1 MSNKDQ
7 SHNRISG
14 KDAFITC
21 VISIILA
28 IFISI
33 LLFIDTW
40 FSNLLLVVI
49 LLGIVFGVY
58 WLYKISDLEFK
69 KMLKNQEDENKID
82 VIHQQPTAY
91 FLQYQQLISNYQHL
105 QSQSLR
111 HLGQNAQNKLTK
123 IEEIMQFMNE
133 KLQQSQD
140 ESFQN
145 EIMDIQRT
153 LNAYLS
159 PALQHFIDIPE
170 FLRNR
175 KVLDQQQTPNQI
187 IEQQLQMIVNEF
199 ENIAE
204 SIYLN
209 DLNQL
214 VDHGQFLKYK
224 LQQPDLFKMQQ
235 DISDHSA

>member
-1 MSNKDQ
+1 
-7 SHNRISG
+7 
-14 KDAFITC
+14 
-21 VISIILA
+21 
-28 IFISI
+28 
-33 LLFIDTW
+33 
-40 FSNLLLVVI
+40 
-49 LLGIVFGVY
+49 
-58 WLYKISDLEFK
+58 
-69 KMLKNQEDENKID
+69 MLKNQEDENKID

-105 QSQSLR
+105 QSKSLR
-111 HLGQNAQNKLTK
+111 HLSQNAQNKLTK

-224 LQQPDLFKMQQ
+224 LQQPDLFKTQQ